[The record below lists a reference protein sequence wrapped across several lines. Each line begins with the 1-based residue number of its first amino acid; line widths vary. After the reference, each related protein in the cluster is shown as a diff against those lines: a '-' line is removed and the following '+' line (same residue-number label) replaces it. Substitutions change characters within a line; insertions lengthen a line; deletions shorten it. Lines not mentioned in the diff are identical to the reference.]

1 MSEVAHRAFAL
12 VPSES
17 NFVGLTKRLVALRAE
32 IDAILAELADQ
43 AMAMSHSQ
51 ETVAAQPAP
60 SLPPPA
66 EDFAASA
73 DEEML
78 PSLSNLPRDDA
89 SEIEGSGMVEE
100 TQPAF
105 DPSAEE
111 NETGDPI
118 EPSEILTSA
127 TTEQPTAVQLAPEQ
141 DEPERDACDRV
152 APASDE
158 PTPIAATDT
167 EAAVLFVEAEITPPA
182 DALTEMSATEAASA
196 EQQKEVAILDA
207 PQQAAPE
214 TTAQPESADTGNG
227 AQAFKPATEAEEE
240 LVDAAVIS
248 LHARQRKQKGG
259 LAATPAIRTRSG
271 RHVAA
276 KIAAGIVVL
285 LMATTL
291 LVMADRNAF
300 GSVPSLSWMSAPSSP
315 TGVEWLLQRMRTW
328 AVQWSDEAASKSH
341 LPLDDSPLAGR
352 MGWGS

>member
-43 AMAMSHSQ
+43 AMAMSHAQ
-51 ETVAAQPAP
+51 EAVAARPAP
-60 SLPPPA
+60 SLSPPA
-66 EDFAASA
+66 EDLAASA
-73 DEEML
+73 DEEV
-78 PSLSNLPRDDA
+78 PPILSNPPEHDA
-89 SEIEGSGMVEE
+89 SEIEDGGVVEE
-100 TQPAF
+100 TQAAF

-118 EPSEILTSA
+118 EPSEIFTSA
-127 TTEQPTAVQLAPEQ
+127 TAEQPTAVQLASEQ
-141 DEPERDACDRV
+141 DERDACDRV
-152 APASDE
+152 APPSDE
-158 PTPIAATDT
+158 PAPIAVTDT
-167 EAAVLFVEAEITPPA
+167 EAAVLFVEAEITPPV
-182 DALTEMSATEAASA
+182 DALAEMSATEAVSA
-196 EQQKEVAILDA
+196 EQQKDVAMLDA
-207 PQQAAPE
+207 PQQSAPE
-214 TTAQPESADTGNG
+214 ATAQPESADTSNG

-248 LHARQRKQKGG
+248 LHARQRKQKSG
-259 LAATPAIRTRSG
+259 LAASPAIRIRSG

-341 LPLDDSPLAGR
+341 LPLDDRPLAGR